1 VIAALVV
8 LGIIAQIAAWHLAR
22 IGRLDTWMALGWVF
36 VVLGLVCILTGEVE
50 LWGSFSP
57 WEAAGA
63 GLLSALVLFAFTRLF
78 LQVARVWSRFAA
90 DTDRLYAD
98 RGKFPVALAVVIAA
112 VVASG
117 EEMFWRGVVQGSLV
131 EVVGTW
137 GAAGASLLGYALV
150 SLAAGSVPITVASIV
165 AGAVWSALTAWSGGV
180 AAAVVCHSVWTGLM
194 IALPPRHLWEEV
206 SARG

>member
-8 LGIIAQIAAWHLAR
+8 LGVLAQIGAWHLAR

-36 VVLGLVCILTGEVE
+36 VILGLACILTGEVE
-50 LWGSFSP
+50 PWGSIRP
-57 WEAAGA
+57 WEAAGV
-63 GLLSALVLFAFTRLF
+63 GLLSALVLFALTRLF
-78 LQVARVWSRFAA
+78 LQVVRGWSRFSA
-90 DTDRLYAD
+90 DTDRLYSD

-131 EVVGTW
+131 EAVGTW

-150 SLAAGSVPITVASIV
+150 SLAACSVPITVASIV

-194 IALPPRHLWEEV
+194 IVFPPRHLGEGV